1 MVERERERQPGRM
14 TLWEKA
20 RVSNIS
26 VGSALALE
34 GICTGFLLPRYKY
47 AYLYRVTRRRS

>member
-34 GICTGFLLPRYKY
+34 GIWVSFAP
-47 AYLYRVTRRRS
+47 V